1 MSKPHYLL
9 SLHNFEKSCT
19 SVFRNEKG
27 KIQGREKETSLPSES
42 GHPRKNL
49 YNCKKRNEEY
59 DEGDF
64 WNYPVLFDTEDEEKY
79 GGC

>member
-1 MSKPHYLL
+1 M
-9 SLHNFEKSCT
+9 
-19 SVFRNEKG
+19 RG
-27 KIQGREKETSLPSES
+27 KIQGREEETSLPSES

-64 WNYPVLFDTEDEEKY
+64 WNYPVLFDLEDEEEY
-79 GGC
+79 GGCWGYGNNGISRLYIR